1 MKEQIISY
9 LKDSMIFG
17 IKNLYYWLTND
28 AEILGFILA
37 VLHILVSVTLLL
49 CSFLAHTIYPIWQFK
64 LGTYVLMCIVW
75 LQHIFLNVCIFTLAE
90 LSLSLIPPSNEY
102 LAYFYSFFLGTTLS
116 EALTR
121 LVMAETIGIICF
133 GLELLSLFCEYLYN
147 LYNIQL

>member
-17 IKNLYYWLTND
+17 IKKLYYWLTND

-37 VLHILVSVTLLL
+37 VLHILVSVSLLL
-49 CSFLAHTIYPIWQFK
+49 CSFLAHTVYPIWQFK
-64 LGTYVLMCIVW
+64 LGTYFFMVLVW
-75 LQHIFLNVCIFTLAE
+75 LQHIFLNVCIFTVAE
-90 LSLSLIPPSNEY
+90 LSLSLIPPSNQY
-102 LAYFYSFFLGTTLS
+102 LAYFYSFFLGTNIS

-121 LVMAETIGIICF
+121 LVMAETIAIVCF
-133 GLELLSLFCEYLYN
+133 GLELISLFCQYLYS